1 MIRMILSSYGSMQ
14 LPTYTFHN
22 NVTLEEFT
30 TFMSISDRDI
40 FLTENPNMSQSLAAP
55 GYGDSVR
62 LGVHKIDKGFNDV
75 LHKIKGA
82 HFRSNINTL

>member
-1 MIRMILSSYGSMQ
+1 MQ

-22 NVTLEEFT
+22 NVTLEEFV
-30 TFMSISDRDI
+30 TFLSISDRDI

-55 GYGDSVR
+55 EYGDSVR

-82 HFRSNINTL
+82 HLRSTINTL